1 MGVRRSLDGPK
12 SSISAGACNY
22 HRALENFTPRIKTIR
37 NPRNQSEK
45 ARQIAPGK
53 KVEVEVE
60 NLDELE
66 QALVAGCDVVMLD
79 NFTVELMKQAVAQ
92 NQGRAKLEASGNM
105 TLATIRQYAET
116 GVDFI
121 SVGALTKHVKAL
133 DLSMRFVA

>member
-1 MGVRRSLDGPK
+1 MACG
-12 SSISAGACNY
+12 SIQAAV
-22 HRALENFTPRIKTIR
+22 
-37 NPRNQSEK
+37 EK
-45 ARQIAPGK
+45 ARKIAPGK

-79 NFTVELMKQAVAQ
+79 NFSVELMQQAVAQ

-133 DLSMRFVA
+133 DLSMRFVAE